1 MPKHR
6 LILIRSGP
14 QPEKVTLADRTAGNY
29 ARGHLVGAPCVV

>member
-29 ARGHLVGAPCVV
+29 ARATSWLLRA